1 MKGGRKSE
9 ITLQRTSHG
18 FLLQEISMKKNSSK
32 RSFVWGVLFAS
43 VAVLAPSTRSAAVPQ
58 ASPAAAMRADQA
70 PLYQMIL
77 VDRTVKA
84 VKYAHRSGS
93 TKIDFEGTDLMAGAK
108 GEAKVDSHRGS
119 MEIKVEFS
127 NVQKPTTFGG
137 EYLTYVLWAISP
149 EGRAV
154 NLGEVLI
161 GDNNRS
167 KLDVTT
173 DLQAF
178 AMIVTAEP
186 YYAVRRPSNVVVMEN
201 AIRPDTV
208 GTEEAVDAKYELI
221 DRGGYIPTGY
231 KFDPLVLNSKLPL
244 EFFEARNALRIAQS
258 AGAEHYATS
267 SYNNAAAQMKQADDM
282 AIRHGIDK
290 KKLSSTSRLVVQTS
304 EDAREI
310 AVKHMDDERAEA
322 ARTAE
327 ANRTASALAG
337 KRSAEADTADANRA
351 RRNAEG
357 MTRDAQ
363 DSARNAIAGQAQA
376 ERDNA
381 DAQQQ
386 KRAAQEDS
394 EHNRA
399 SAADANQA
407 NADARQH
414 QRDAES
420 ESARSRLAASDAN
433 SATADAQQHQKDA
446 ENESARNRLAASD
459 ANLATAD
466 AQQRQKNAESESARN
481 RLAAANSD
489 QQLQQ
494 AVREREELRA
504 RLLIQFNAILETRD
518 TARGL
523 VVNMSDV
530 LFDSAKF
537 TLRPAA
543 REKLAKISGIVLA
556 YPSLALS
563 IEGNTDSV
571 GTDAY
576 NQTLSENRAGSVR
589 DYLGQQGIPA
599 ASMTSRGF
607 GKTQPVASNDTSGG
621 RQQNRRVELVVSGE
635 VIGHTVAIGPSAMEF
650 LPLNPRR

>member
-1 MKGGRKSE
+1 
-9 ITLQRTSHG
+9 
-18 FLLQEISMKKNSSK
+18 MKKNLRK
-32 RSFVWGVLFAS
+32 RSIVWGVLFAS
-43 VAVLAPSTRSAAVPQ
+43 IAILAPSSRSGGVPQ
-58 ASPAAAMRADQA
+58 SSQGAAIRADQKSM
-70 PLYQMIL
+70 YQMIL

-93 TKIDFEGTDLMAGAK
+93 TKMDFEGTDLMAGAK

-119 MEIKVEFS
+119 IEIQVEFW

-154 NLGEVLI
+154 NLGEVLV
-161 GDNNRS
+161 GNNDRS

-208 GTEEAVDAKYELI
+208 GTAEVVDAKYELV

-231 KFDPLVLNSKLPL
+231 KFDPVVLNSKLPL

-258 AGAEHYATS
+258 AGAENYATS
-267 SYNNAAAQMKQADDM
+267 SYNNAAGQMKQADDM
-282 AIRHGIDK
+282 AIRHSVDK
-290 KKLSSTSRLVVQTS
+290 KQLSSTSRLVVQTA

-310 AVKHMDDERAEA
+310 SVKRIDEIRAEEG
-322 ARTAE
+322 RTAD
-327 ANRTASALAG
+327 ANRVASANAG

-351 RRNAEG
+351 RENAEG
-357 MTRDAQ
+357 KARDAQ
-363 DSARNAIAGQAQA
+363 DLARNAAAGQAQA

-381 DAQQQ
+381 TAQRQKLDAQ
-386 KRAAQEDS
+386 ADS
-394 EHNRA
+394 DRNRA

-407 NADARQH
+407 
-414 QRDAES
+414 
-420 ESARSRLAASDAN
+420 
-433 SATADAQQHQKDA
+433 TADAQQHQRDA
-446 ENESARNRLAASD
+446 ETESARS
-459 ANLATAD
+459 
-466 AQQRQKNAESESARN
+466 

-494 AVREREELRA
+494 AVRDREDLRA
-504 RLLIQFNAILETRD
+504 RLLVQFNAILETRD

-530 LFDSAKF
+530 LFDSGKF

-543 REKLAKISGIVLA
+543 REKLAKISGIVLG
-556 YPSLALS
+556 YPTLALA
-563 IEGNTDSV
+563 IEGNTDSL
-571 GTDAY
+571 GGDAY
-576 NQTLSENRAGSVR
+576 NQQLSENRAGSVR

-599 ASMTSRGF
+599 ASMTARGF
-607 GKTQPVASNDTSGG
+607 GKTQPVASNDTVGG

-635 VIGHTVAIGPSAMEF
+635 VIGNTVAAGPAAMEI
-650 LPLNPRR
+650 LPLDPRR

>member
-1 MKGGRKSE
+1 
-9 ITLQRTSHG
+9 
-18 FLLQEISMKKNSSK
+18 MKKNLGK
-32 RSFVWGVLFAS
+32 RSIVWGALIAS
-43 VAVLAPSTRSAAVPQ
+43 VALLAPSSRSGGVPQ
-58 ASPAAAMRADQA
+58 VSQAAAIRADRTSM
-70 PLYQMIL
+70 YQMIL

-108 GEAKVDSHRGS
+108 GEAKVDSHRGA
-119 MEIKVEFS
+119 MEIKVEFW
-127 NVQKPTTFGG
+127 NMQKPTTFGG
-137 EYLTYVLWAISP
+137 EYLTYVMWAISP
-149 EGRAV
+149 EGRPV

-161 GDNNRS
+161 GGNDRS

-208 GTEEAVDAKYELI
+208 GSTEVVDAKYELI

-231 KFDPLVLNSKLPL
+231 KFDPVVLNTKLPL

-258 AGAEHYATS
+258 AGAENYATS
-267 SYNNAAAQMKQADDM
+267 SYANAAGQMKQADDM
-282 AIRHGIDK
+282 AIRHSVDK
-290 KKLSSTSRLVVQTS
+290 KRLSSTSRLVVQTS

-310 AVKHMDDERAEA
+310 AVKRIDEEREA
-322 ARTAE
+322 AGRTAD
-327 ANRTASALAG
+327 ANRVASANAG
-337 KRSAEADTADANRA
+337 KRSAEAETADAVRA
-351 RRNAEG
+351 RENAEG
-357 MTRDAQ
+357 RTRDAQ
-363 DSARNAIAGQAQA
+363 DSARNAVAGQAQA

-381 DAQQQ
+381 NAQRQKLDAQ
-386 KRAAQEDS
+386 ADS
-394 EHNRA
+394 DRNRA

-407 NADARQH
+407 TADAQQH
-414 QRDAES
+414 QRDAET

-433 SATADAQQHQKDA
+433 QATADAQHHQRDA
-446 ENESARNRLAASD
+446 ETESARS
-459 ANLATAD
+459 
-466 AQQRQKNAESESARN
+466 

-494 AVREREELRA
+494 AVRDREELRA
-504 RLLIQFNAILETRD
+504 RLLVQFNAILETRD

-537 TLRPAA
+537 TLRPGA

-556 YPSLALS
+556 YPTLALS

-571 GTDAY
+571 GGDVY

-589 DYLGQQGIPA
+589 DYLGKQGIPA
-599 ASMTSRGF
+599 ASMTARGF
-607 GKTQPVASNDTSGG
+607 GKTQPVASNDTAEG

-635 VIGHTVAIGPSAMEF
+635 VIGNTVGAGPAAMQE
-650 LPLNPRR
+650 LPLSPRQ